1 MRGFKAQI
9 VIFCAV
15 YQTFIMK
22 EKEMQEHF
30 CALGSVFDVGDTVM
44 GKTYT
49 DAALPEPYGLV
60 CYYWNR

>member
-1 MRGFKAQI
+1 
-9 VIFCAV
+9 
-15 YQTFIMK
+15 
-22 EKEMQEHF
+22 MQEHF